1 MTPNPFDQGARY
13 VAKLDPPSFLRW
25 LIPGLDS
32 SVTFHGWLDTRSV
45 PFPGAGDRTCD
56 TVAALSDSTNTAT
69 WWALPVEFQTRPD
82 AQLFG
87 RLLEYLGRLWLEL
100 RPPGL
105 PQGRFAIVAA
115 AVNLT
120 GVGQTSRDMVL
131 GTTGLRTCLR
141 VAERNLQ
148 EENAAETLA
157 QIADGRTAPCLLPLI
172 PLMQRGAEIGIIERW
187 KEWAQAEPD
196 ARRRADYAGLALV
209 FADLTDCRPVWK
221 QALEGWNVE
230 QSAQVLEWQAEAE
243 KRGLARGKAEA
254 KMDALLRVLR
264 TRFPTAVPEDLERV
278 VRETTDLNQ
287 LDRWLEA
294 AVKAATLAAFRRRAG
309 LAVPNGGRRSGSTA
323 KRSGTRRKK

>member
-1 MTPNPFDQGARY
+1 M
-13 VAKLDPPSFLRW
+13 
-25 LIPGLDS
+25 
-32 SVTFHGWLDTRSV
+32 
-45 PFPGAGDRTCD
+45 
-56 TVAALSDSTNTAT
+56 
-69 WWALPVEFQTRPD
+69 
-82 AQLFG
+82 
-87 RLLEYLGRLWLEL
+87 
-100 RPPGL
+100 
-105 PQGRFAIVAA
+105 
-115 AVNLT
+115 
-120 GVGQTSRDMVL
+120 
-131 GTTGLRTCLR
+131 
-141 VAERNLQ
+141 Q

-172 PLMQRGAEIGIIERW
+172 PLMQRGAEIGIIAALERIG
-187 KEWAQAEPD
+187 
-196 ARRRADYAGLALV
+196 AGGTGCPATALV

-309 LAVPNGGRRSGSTA
+309 VAVPNGGRRSTRTA
-323 KRSGTRRKK
+323 KRSGTRRKR